1 MRHIYRK
8 KGQTLDELISFK
20 KGKFFLQRL
29 DGIFYPVEG
38 LRDDISHTVFLDKLF
53 NESLCFYKPSTGDT
67 ILDLG
72 AGLGEEALLYS
83 KMVGDRGKVIAIE
96 PHPDTYAV
104 LCEMVKKNSLKNVIA
119 LQYAIGPENG
129 KLKISTP
136 VASYESA
143 YTGKEGL
150 EVNAITLAALVK
162 KFDLQTIH
170 LLKSNIEGAER
181 YLFENENGFAPGRIK
196 NIAIACHDFRFKKEK
211 NDFFQTKEMIK
222 TALGKAGFEIHQRNT
237 GIDYLDDWIY
247 GSAKFS

>member
-1 MRHIYRK
+1 MPAEVVRRA
-8 KGQTLDELISFK
+8 GSFADVTEMK
-20 KGKFFLQRL
+20 
-29 DGIFYPVEG
+29 
-38 LRDDISHTVFLDKLF
+38 TVQ
-53 NESLCFYKPSTGDT
+53 ET
-67 ILDLG
+67 ILELARSRG
-72 AGLGEEALLYS
+72 VLRAAL
-83 KMVGDRGKVIAIE
+83 V
-96 PHPDTYAV
+96 
-104 LCEMVKKNSLKNVIA
+104 
-119 LQYAIGPENG
+119 AIGPENG

-136 VASYESA
+136 AASYESA

-211 NDFFQTKEMIK
+211 NDFFQTKEKIK